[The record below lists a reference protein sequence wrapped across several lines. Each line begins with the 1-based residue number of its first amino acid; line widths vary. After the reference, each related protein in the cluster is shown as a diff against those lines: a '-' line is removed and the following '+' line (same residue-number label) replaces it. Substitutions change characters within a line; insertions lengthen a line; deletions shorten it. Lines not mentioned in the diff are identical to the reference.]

1 MSHQEGTSPYN
12 INTLSSRKVMRI
24 RINIIRVL
32 LNDPIPNSPDQHS
45 NNCIAASNLK
55 EINLNVILGAKGLR
69 EIIIYHN
76 TPLQLGG

>member
-1 MSHQEGTSPYN
+1 
-12 INTLSSRKVMRI
+12 MRI

-32 LNDPIPNSPDQHS
+32 LNDPIPNSPDQHP
-45 NNCIAASNLK
+45 NNCIAASNLN

-69 EIIIYHN
+69 EVIIYHN